1 MRAIEPLR
9 TGDPRRLGVYRVI
22 GRIGRGGQGEV
33 YLAEADGP
41 DGPTGPTGQRV
52 AAKLLNA
59 GSWDD
64 ERAQRMFMRE
74 VALAKQVARFCTAQV
89 VDAGMLGGQPYL
101 ISEFIDGPSL
111 AERVAKDGP
120 VIGGALERL
129 AIGTATALTAIHQAG
144 IVHRDFKPGNVL
156 IGPDGPRVID
166 FGIAREADATA
177 TATSQ
182 IMGTPAYISPEQL
195 AGSPAGAPS
204 DVFAWGVTIAFA
216 AMGKAPFGQDSIP
229 AVINRVLN
237 DTPDLSPIQLP
248 LRELVERCL
257 GKDPATRPTA
267 QELLLTLL
275 GGRSGDLK
283 AAADLAPPASLSV
296 TPSAVPAAAL
306 SPALLAVPPAALSA
320 EPLTEPPPG
329 PSAGLPTEAPAG
341 LPAEPSGGPS
351 GSARPGRRVALT
363 VVAALLV
370 GAGAGAAAVRPW
382 APRTVSADT
391 RTGATATTHP
401 PTPSLTTPSPS
412 ATGPSATG
420 PSAIGLATT
429 GPTTT
434 SLTTTNLTTTNL
446 TTTGL
451 TGTSPATP
459 SATPSPTVPVL
470 AGLRQKDATSRLRQA
485 GLIPGKLTP
494 DCSTGGPPGK
504 VLRAALRPGTS
515 TVDLVMS
522 ATRARVLDARGW
534 PLDAGKAAVEKAG
547 FTVKVG
553 YRKGPDWIGKVAA
566 LSPSA
571 GASACTGTEV
581 EMSIGVK

>member
-1 MRAIEPLR
+1 MRAVEPLR
-9 TGDPRRLGVYRVI
+9 SGDPRRLGVYQVI

-33 YLAEADGP
+33 YLAEGP
-41 DGPTGPTGQRV
+41 AGERV

-120 VIGGALERL
+120 VSGSTLERL
-129 AIGTATALTAIHQAG
+129 AIGMATALTAIHQAG
-144 IVHRDFKPGNVL
+144 IVHRDLKPGNVL

-166 FGIAREADATA
+166 FGIAREADTTA

-216 AMGKAPFGQDSIP
+216 ALGKAPFGQDSIP

-237 DTPDLSPIQLP
+237 ETPDLSPIQSP
-248 LRELVERCL
+248 LRDLVDRCL
-257 GKDPATRPTA
+257 AKDPASRPTA

-275 GGRSGDLK
+275 GGRSVDLQ
-283 AAADLAPPASLSV
+283 AAAQLDPP
-296 TPSAVPAAAL
+296 T
-306 SPALLAVPPAALSA
+306 
-320 EPLTEPPPG
+320 
-329 PSAGLPTEAPAG
+329 
-341 LPAEPSGGPS
+341 EPSGG
-351 GSARPGRRVALT
+351 ARPRRRVALT
-363 VVAALLV
+363 VAAALLV

-382 APRTVSADT
+382 APKTVSADT
-391 RTGATATTHP
+391 RTSTVVSTRPSASASPTTAGTTATR
-401 PTPSLTTPSPS
+401 PTAS
-412 ATGPSATG
+412 
-420 PSAIGLATT
+420 
-429 GPTTT
+429 GPTTSSPAVT
-434 SLTTTNLTTTNL
+434 STAATNLTA
-446 TTTGL
+446 
-451 TGTSPATP
+451 TSPTAGP
-459 SATPSPTVPVL
+459 AAGPTVPVVT
-470 AGLRQKDATSRLRQA
+470 GLREKDATAKLQQA
-485 GLIPGKLTP
+485 GLTIGKLTP
-494 DCSTGGPPGK
+494 DCSTSGTPGR
-504 VLRAALRPGTS
+504 VLRTAVRPGTS

-522 ATRARVLDARGW
+522 AARARVPDARGW
-534 PLDAGKAAVEKAG
+534 PLDQGKAAVEKAG

-553 YRKGPDWIGKVAA
+553 YRKGRDWIGKVAA
-566 LSPSA
+566 LSPPA

-581 EMSIGVK
+581 EMAIGVK

>member
-9 TGDPRRLGVYRVI
+9 TGDPRRLGLYRVI

-41 DGPTGPTGQRV
+41 DGHTGQRV

-111 AERVAKDGP
+111 AERVATDGP

-166 FGIAREADATA
+166 FGIAREADTTA

-195 AGSPAGAPS
+195 AGLPAGAPS

-237 DTPDLSPIQLP
+237 DTPDLSSIQLP

-257 GKDPATRPTA
+257 AKDPATRPTA

-283 AAADLAPPASLSV
+283 AAADLAPPAALSA
-296 TPSAVPAAAL
+296 TPPAA
-306 SPALLAVPPAALSA
+306 SPAALSA
-320 EPLTEPPPG
+320 GPPAG
-329 PSAGLPTEAPAG
+329 PSAEPPAG
-341 LPAEPSGGPS
+341 PPGG
-351 GSARPGRRVALT
+351 ARPRRRVALT
-363 VVAALLV
+363 VAAALLV

-391 RTGATATTHP
+391 RTGAAVTTHSSASAT
-401 PTPSLTTPSPS
+401 PTPSLTATGP
-412 ATGPSATG
+412 ATTGLTTTGPSAT
-420 PSAIGLATT
+420 SQ
-429 GPTTT
+429 
-434 SLTTTNLTTTNL
+434 TTTNL

-451 TGTSPATP
+451 TGTSPTAP
-459 SATPSPTVPVL
+459 SVTPSPTVPVV
-470 AGLRQKDATSRLRQA
+470 AGLRQKDATSRLQQA
-485 GLIPGKLTP
+485 GLTPGKLTP

-522 ATRARVLDARGW
+522 AARARVPDARGW

-566 LSPSA
+566 LSPPA

>member
-166 FGIAREADATA
+166 FGIAREADTTA

-370 GAGAGAAAVRPW
+370 GAGPGRVAAEGRDVQTPAGRADPRKAHPGLLHRWPTRQSPARRPTAGHEHGRPGDERDPRPRARRARL
-382 APRTVSADT
+382 APRRGKGGRGEGRLHGEGRLPEGT
-391 RTGATATTHP
+391 R
-401 PTPSLTTPSPS
+401 LD
-412 ATGPSATG
+412 
-420 PSAIGLATT
+420 
-429 GPTTT
+429 
-434 SLTTTNLTTTNL
+434 
-446 TTTGL
+446 
-451 TGTSPATP
+451 
-459 SATPSPTVPVL
+459 
-470 AGLRQKDATSRLRQA
+470 RQ
-485 GLIPGKLTP
+485 G
-494 DCSTGGPPGK
+494 GGPEPVRRSVRVHRHRSGD
-504 VLRAALRPGTS
+504 
-515 TVDLVMS
+515 VDRRQM
-522 ATRARVLDARGW
+522 
-534 PLDAGKAAVEKAG
+534 
-547 FTVKVG
+547 
-553 YRKGPDWIGKVAA
+553 
-566 LSPSA
+566 
-571 GASACTGTEV
+571 TG
-581 EMSIGVK
+581 IK

>member
-41 DGPTGPTGQRV
+41 DGPTGQRV

-59 GSWDD
+59 GSWDH

-120 VIGGALERL
+120 VIGSALERL

-166 FGIAREADATA
+166 FGIAREADTTA

-195 AGSPAGAPS
+195 AGLPAGAPS

-248 LRELVERCL
+248 LRDLVERCL
-257 GKDPATRPTA
+257 AKDPATRPTA

-283 AAADLAPPASLSV
+283 AAADLAPPA
-296 TPSAVPAAAL
+296 
-306 SPALLAVPPAALSA
+306 ALSA
-320 EPLTEPPPG
+320 EPPIDPPTEQPAEPSTGPSTG
-329 PSAGLPTEAPAG
+329 PSAG
-341 LPAEPSGGPS
+341 PSGG
-351 GSARPGRRVALT
+351 ARSGRRVALT
-363 VVAALLV
+363 VAAALLV
-370 GAGAGAAAVRPW
+370 GVGVGAAAVRPW

-391 RTGATATTHP
+391 RTGATVTTHP
-401 PTPSLTTPSPS
+401 PTPSPS
-412 ATGPSATG
+412 AT
-420 PSAIGLATT
+420 
-429 GPTTT
+429 
-434 SLTTTNLTTTNL
+434 SLDTANLTTTNL

-459 SATPSPTVPVL
+459 SATPSPTVPVV
-470 AGLRQKDATSRLRQA
+470 AGLRQKDAASRLQQA
-485 GLIPGKLTP
+485 GLAPGKLTP

-522 ATRARVLDARGW
+522 AARARVPDARGW

-566 LSPSA
+566 LSPPA
-571 GASACTGTEV
+571 GATACTGTEV

>member
-41 DGPTGPTGQRV
+41 DGPTGQRV

-111 AERVAKDGP
+111 AEKVAKEGP
-120 VIGGALERL
+120 VVGGALERL

-166 FGIAREADATA
+166 FGIAREADTTV

-237 DTPDLSPIQLP
+237 ETPDLSPIQLP

-257 GKDPATRPTA
+257 AKDPATRPTA

-275 GGRSGDLK
+275 GGRSGDLE
-283 AAADLAPPASLSV
+283 AAAALAPPID
-296 TPSAVPAAAL
+296 AA
-306 SPALLAVPPAALSA
+306 
-320 EPLTEPPPG
+320 
-329 PSAGLPTEAPAG
+329 PTERSVG
-341 LPAEPSGGPS
+341 V
-351 GSARPGRRVALT
+351 RPGRRVALT
-363 VVAALLV
+363 VAAALLV
-370 GAGAGAAAVRPW
+370 GAGAGAAAVWPW
-382 APRTVSADT
+382 APRTVSADS
-391 RTGATATTHP
+391 RTGAAVTTNP
-401 PTPSLTTPSPS
+401 SSIAAPTPSLA
-412 ATGPSATG
+412 ATGPS
-420 PSAIGLATT
+420 
-429 GPTTT
+429 TT

-451 TGTSPATP
+451 TGTSPTIP
-459 SATPSPTVPVL
+459 SATASPTVPVV
-470 AGLRQKDATSRLRQA
+470 AGLRQKDATSRLQQA
-485 GLIPGKLTP
+485 GLTPGKLTP
-494 DCSTGGPPGK
+494 DCSTAGPTGR

-522 ATRARVLDARGW
+522 AARARVPDARGW

-547 FTVKVG
+547 FAVKVG

-566 LSPSA
+566 LSPPA
-571 GASACTGTEV
+571 GATACTGTEV

>member
-41 DGPTGPTGQRV
+41 DGPTGQRV

-89 VDAGMLGGQPYL
+89 VDAGMLGCQPYL

-111 AERVAKDGP
+111 AERVARDGP
-120 VIGGALERL
+120 VIGSALERL

-166 FGIAREADATA
+166 FGIAREADTTA

-257 GKDPATRPTA
+257 AKDSATRPTA

-283 AAADLAPPASLSV
+283 AAADLAPPA
-296 TPSAVPAAAL
+296 AL
-306 SPALLAVPPAALSA
+306 SAASLAVPPAASPASLSAKPPTESPAGLSAGPPTESPSGPSA
-320 EPLTEPPPG
+320 EP
-329 PSAGLPTEAPAG
+329 PTA
-341 LPAEPSGGPS
+341 LSAEPSGGSS
-351 GSARPGRRVALT
+351 GSARPRRRVALT
-363 VVAALLV
+363 VAAALLV
-370 GAGAGAAAVRPW
+370 GAGVGAAAVRPW
-382 APRTVSADT
+382 APRTVSAGT
-391 RTGATATTHP
+391 RTGATVTTHP
-401 PTPSLTTPSPS
+401 PTPGLTTPGLTT
-412 ATGPSATG
+412 TGPSAT
-420 PSAIGLATT
+420 S
-429 GPTTT
+429 
-434 SLTTTNLTTTNL
+434 LTTTNL

-451 TGTSPATP
+451 TGTSPAIP
-459 SATPSPTVPVL
+459 SATGSSTVPVV
-470 AGLRQKDATSRLRQA
+470 AGLRQKDATSRIQQA
-485 GLIPGKLTP
+485 GLTPGKLTP
-494 DCSTGGPPGK
+494 DCSTAGPTGR

-522 ATRARVLDARGW
+522 AARARVPDARGW

-566 LSPSA
+566 LSPPA
-571 GASACTGTEV
+571 GATACTGTEV